1 MATYPNR
8 SITIKE
14 VAIHACVSVATVSAV
29 MNKNKYVS
37 PELALR
43 VRESI
48 AALGY
53 KRNSFARG
61 LKTRV
66 SYSIGLIVPDI
77 TNPFFTNI
85 ARGAEDVANA
95 HNYSLILGNTDEDPE
110 KEKKYLQLLE
120 SKQADGLIIAVTAR
134 SHEYLQSLPIRHLA
148 LVGIDRSLFDLG
160 IDTVMVDNRAGART
174 AVEHLIAL
182 GHRRIGL
189 VTGIRGIA
197 PTEERLLGYT
207 EALEKHGIAVDPAL
221 IAVAYARVAGGE
233 RGAMQLLAL
242 KDRPTAL
249 FIMDGTMAIGA
260 LKTIAKS
267 DLRCPEDIALA
278 CFDDFTWAAVMRP
291 HLTVID
297 QPTYEIGQQSAH
309 LLFERLQNQKRAP
322 REIRLQTQLIVRESC
337 GAMLRSLSPL
347 PTHPPTVR

>member
-1 MATYPNR
+1 MATYPDR

-148 LVGIDRSLFDLG
+148 LVSIDRSLFDLG

-267 DLRCPEDIALA
+267 GLRCPEDIALA

>member
-1 MATYPNR
+1 MKASYDHMVMSPDR
-8 SITIKE
+8 SVTIKD
-14 VAIHACVSVATVSAV
+14 VAIHASVSIATVSAV

-37 PELALR
+37 PELAQR
-43 VRESI
+43 VGESI

-53 KRNSFARG
+53 RRNSFARG
-61 LKTRV
+61 LKTRL

-85 ARGAEDVANA
+85 ARGVEDVANA
-95 HNYSLILGNTDEDPE
+95 QNYSLILGNTDEDPE
-110 KEKKYLQLLE
+110 KEKKYLHLLE

-134 SHEYLQSLPIRHLA
+134 SHEYLQALPLQDLA
-148 LVGIDRSLFDLG
+148 LVSIDRSLFDLG

-174 AVEHLIAL
+174 VIEHFIAL

-189 VTGIRGIA
+189 VTGLRGIA

-221 IAVAYARVAGGE
+221 IAVAYARVDGGE

-242 KDRPTAL
+242 EDRPTAL
-249 FIMDGTMAIGA
+249 FMMDGTMAIGA
-260 LKTIAKS
+260 RSEEHTSELQS
-267 DLRCPEDIALA
+267 RSDIALV

-297 QPTYEIGQQSAH
+297 QPTYEIGQRSAH

-337 GAMLRSLSPL
+337 GAMLR
-347 PTHPPTVR
+347 

>member
-1 MATYPNR
+1 VMSPNR
-8 SITIKE
+8 SVTIKD
-14 VAIHACVSVATVSAV
+14 VASHASVSVATVSAV
-29 MNKNKYVS
+29 INKNKYVS
-37 PELALR
+37 PELAQR
-43 VRESI
+43 VGESI
-48 AALGY
+48 TALSY

-85 ARGAEDVANA
+85 ARGAEDVASA
-95 HNYSLILGNTDEDPE
+95 HNYSLILGNSDEDPE

-134 SHEYLQSLPIRHLA
+134 SHEYLQSLPIQHLA
-148 LVGIDRSLFDLG
+148 LVSIDRSLFDLG

-174 AVEHLIAL
+174 AIEHLIAL

-197 PTEERLLGYT
+197 PTEERILGYT

-221 IAVAYARVAGGE
+221 IAVAYARVDGGE
-233 RGAMQLLAL
+233 RGATQLLAL
-242 KDRPTAL
+242 EDRPTAL
-249 FIMDGTMAIGA
+249 FMMDGTMAIGA
-260 LKTIAKS
+260 LQTIAKS
-267 DLRCPEDIALA
+267 GLRCPEDIALA
-278 CFDDFTWAAVMRP
+278 CFDDFTWASVMRP

-297 QPTYEIGQQSAH
+297 QPTYEIGQQAAH
-309 LLFERLQNQKRAP
+309 LLFERLQNQKKAP
-322 REIRLQTQLIVRESC
+322 RQIRLQTQLIVRESC
-337 GAMLRSLSPL
+337 GAMLRSRTQSP
-347 PTHPPTVR
+347 